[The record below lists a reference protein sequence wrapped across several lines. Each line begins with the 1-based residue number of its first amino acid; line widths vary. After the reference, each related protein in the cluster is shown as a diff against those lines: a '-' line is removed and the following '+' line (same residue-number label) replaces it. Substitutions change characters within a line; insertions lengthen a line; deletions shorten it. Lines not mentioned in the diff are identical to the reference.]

1 MTLSD
6 RIKELADNKKVTFAE
21 IERTTGISNGQI
33 RRWTET
39 SPKTETLQKV
49 ADYFGVSLDYLAG
62 RTNNPIIN
70 NNGNDDILVAAHIID
85 GLSDDELEEVKRYIE
100 FIKSKHSK

>member
-21 IERTTGISNGQI
+21 IERATGISNGQI

-70 NNGNDDILVAAHIID
+70 NGNDDILVAAHIID